1 MLKNNKMYDSQNL
14 RGMLKVFNDGVV
26 DFYTAEGRVLK
37 EEKAHFYYSRESVSF
52 ESYTQ
57 GSQDSKT
64 AVYAIGI
71 PAQGEQIEH
80 GDVALINEEYYFVD
94 HVQFKDDKHPAYY
107 KVYLERTTVP
117 YIDFKK
123 EIDGDD
129 DEEV

>member
-14 RGMLKVFNDGVV
+14 RGMQKLFNDGVV

-37 EEKAHFYYSRESVSF
+37 EEKARFYFSRESVSF

-64 AVYAIGI
+64 SIYAIGI
-71 PAQGEQIEH
+71 PAQGALIEH
-80 GDVALINEEYYFVD
+80 GDIALINDEYYFVD
-94 HVQFKDDKHPAYY
+94 HAQYKDDKHPAYY
-107 KVYLERTTVP
+107 KVYLEKSTVP
-117 YIDFKK
+117 FVKNEEDAW
-123 EIDGDD
+123 GDD